1 MRIRRGVRL
10 KDVTSLSLKYIAD
23 NFGKMISRTNQ
34 NDNTMHIYNA
44 YDNIV
49 NKTMVFISHYF
60 YWHLIKVSTTNS
72 KLRNVNILTMRQNS
86 IVNNIYWTLLS

>member
-1 MRIRRGVRL
+1 MRIRRGVQL
-10 KDVTSLSLKYIAD
+10 KDVTSLSLKYTTD

-49 NKTMVFISHYF
+49 NKMMIFINHYF
-60 YWHLIKVSTTNS
+60 YWYL
-72 KLRNVNILTMRQNS
+72 
-86 IVNNIYWTLLS
+86 

>member
-10 KDVTSLSLKYIAD
+10 KDVTSLSLKYTAD

-44 YDNIV
+44 YNNIV
-49 NKTMVFISHYF
+49 NKTMVSISLF
-60 YWHLIKVSTTNS
+60 L
-72 KLRNVNILTMRQNS
+72 LTP
-86 IVNNIYWTLLS
+86 LE